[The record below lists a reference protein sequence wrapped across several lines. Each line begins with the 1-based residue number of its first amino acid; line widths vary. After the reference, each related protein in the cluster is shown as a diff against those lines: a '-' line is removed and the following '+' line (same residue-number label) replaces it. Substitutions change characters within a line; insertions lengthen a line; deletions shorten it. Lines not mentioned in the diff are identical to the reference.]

1 MVDPLNTEPSF
12 GLDLSV
18 FEIVLERGFP
28 EERKKL
34 AIELSGLTAN
44 AETPNGERNQ
54 VVPIILKLSVDTD
67 KEVRSVLAEALA
79 LTPLAHPD
87 IVFSIAADDDDI
99 AIPFLARSPAVDA
112 WKMLAIVRVGD
123 LPRQIAIVSRPD
135 LTAETIAEVV
145 ESREVATC
153 AALLDNPAATLDA
166 AQIHT
171 LYKRFG
177 QTPEIIER
185 LLAMPDLPLDIRIT
199 QAKRASNRIHQLM
212 AEKGWI
218 PANDAAAL
226 VADAEESAI
235 LSILVNATPPEMDRV
250 IKFLTSKGMLT
261 PSLILRAA
269 CLGEM
274 EAVERALSH
283 LAGVP
288 VGRVR
293 QMMYVQGAM
302 SFRSLH
308 SKSGLPQSCFGLL
321 RAASD
326 VAREVKEEGLR
337 IDSSGFGRRV
347 IEALMTRYESI
358 SVADRSKLLDFVGR
372 LAEDRVR
379 TIAKR
384 LRADLMRAA

>member
-1 MVDPLNTEPSF
+1 MNTEPSF
-12 GLDLSV
+12 GLDISV
-18 FEIVLERGFP
+18 FEIVLERGFV
-28 EERKKL
+28 EERLKL
-34 AIELSGLTAN
+34 AAELAALTAN
-44 AETPNGERNQ
+44 PETPEAERTQ
-54 VVPIILKLSVDTD
+54 VVPVILKLALDAD
-67 KEVRSVLAEALA
+67 KTVRSALAGAIA
-79 LTPLAHPD
+79 LTPLAHAD

-99 AIPFLARSPAVDA
+99 AIPFLARAVAVDS
-112 WKMLAIVRVGD
+112 WKMLAILRVGD
-123 LPRQIAIVSRPD
+123 AARQIAIASRAD
-135 LTAETIAEVV
+135 ITAEAVAEI
-145 ESREVATC
+145 VAARCLETC
-153 AALLDNPAATLDA
+153 AALQDNPAVSLSSP
-166 AQIHT
+166 QLHT

-177 QTPEIIER
+177 QAPEIIER

-226 VADAEESAI
+226 VADAEESAV
-235 LSILVNATPPEMDRV
+235 LNILVNAAVPEMERV
-250 IKFLTSKGMLT
+250 IRFLADKSMLT

-274 EAVERALSH
+274 EAVERSLAH

-288 VGRVR
+288 AGRVR

-302 SFRSLH
+302 AFRSLH

-321 RAASD
+321 RAAAD

-337 IDSSGFGRRV
+337 IDASGFGRRV

-358 SVADRSKLLDFVGR
+358 SIADRTRLLDFVGR

-379 TIAKR
+379 VIAKR
-384 LRADLMRAA
+384 LRADMMRAA

>member
-79 LTPLAHPD
+79 LTPLTHPD